1 MKKLLLLTMILASFV
16 SNGQVKQVVSK
27 VSSIANPV
35 KLAYEKDEFTG
46 KEYLFTETYLLVTND
61 GKKGFKIYTTFKKDG
76 ENWIYNGISG
86 MSTIGSC
93 FENDKIYIIFDD
105 GSKFDM
111 TSWRDFNCKGNI
123 SFDLYGKYK
132 DDLSK
137 PMKGIKFQNGRDF
150 TSFDKIFTSENDK
163 NYFINA
169 FKALDDYNSSH

>member
-1 MKKLLLLTMILASFV
+1 
-16 SNGQVKQVVSK
+16 
-27 VSSIANPV
+27 
-35 KLAYEKDEFTG
+35 
-46 KEYLFTETYLLVTND
+46 
-61 GKKGFKIYTTFKKDG
+61 
-76 ENWIYNGISG
+76 
-86 MSTIGSC
+86 
-93 FENDKIYIIFDD
+93 
-105 GSKFDM
+105 M